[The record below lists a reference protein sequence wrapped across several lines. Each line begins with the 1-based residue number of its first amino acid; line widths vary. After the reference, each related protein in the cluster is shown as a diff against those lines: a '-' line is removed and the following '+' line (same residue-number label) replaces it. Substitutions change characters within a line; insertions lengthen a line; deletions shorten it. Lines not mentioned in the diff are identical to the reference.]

1 MVIKSI
7 QRLDHSMYRINF
19 KYLIENA
26 RDNISFAMSF
36 SLLMTRFVEA
46 LIRTYFEN
54 LYN

>member
-1 MVIKSI
+1 
-7 QRLDHSMYRINF
+7 MYRINF

-36 SLLMTRFVEA
+36 SLKMTRFEV

-54 LYN
+54 LYH